1 MKRVLSVLTVILLF
15 TSCAQKHFTFEYE
28 GEPFVAP
35 GASVASGC
43 SVGILPE
50 GAGHPGFRLVTSK
63 KVLEL
68 VAKTRVQAKGVT
80 NWEIHGYEPDV
91 MLILGGTL
99 STVAG
104 VVVTPALWVK
114 RLFVG
119 WGDPDSED
127 EVRQRLYD
135 RHLRSWL
142 FMGYV
147 WAPVDYD
154 VLARRQEI
162 YETGNTLELP
172 SPDGAEVM
180 ALDDQ
185 RRRVE
190 LLSYGDGLH
199 RPVLTDA
206 LLESRALHVTAY
218 CDGDSSSSSIDLL
231 PWYRQKYGLSLEEAE
246 AFNALEPG
254 RRPYLLKFSP
264 DLRSAFLALDE
275 AGWKAFAARVPLE
288 AVGDRGL
295 VEAALGTGVDTDE
308 KAVFSFEDDLP
319 ALLNA
324 SRRTSPDIETWLFAM
339 GIEDY
344 DQTSP
349 ITYSRRSAELFTQ
362 VAMKRLGVPAENV
375 FLLTD
380 DGETEIQ
387 GLKGRVFPATA
398 ASIKDQLRF
407 LMRDVAEGDRI
418 YVYYSGHGLPS
429 LMDGGHSYLLA
440 RDQAPDFIHTAPH
453 FRVDTF
459 YQTLAKSRADEIVVF
474 MDSCFTGVADGVSVF
489 GNGRAA
495 TRLVPKTPTFDE
507 DRMAVITAG
516 TERQFSNAYPEKGHR
531 LFSYF
536 LMKELM
542 KDHETLESLY
552 DSLFKQ
558 TRRVSRS
565 RGGTQVQEP
574 TIRGNVQMKLPRL

>member
-1 MKRVLSVLTVILLF
+1 VKRILPILIALLLL
-15 TSCAQKHFTFEYE
+15 TSCAGKRFTFEYE
-28 GEPFVAP
+28 GEPFVEP
-35 GASVASGC
+35 QASPMRGC
-43 SVGILPE
+43 TVEVSPE
-50 GAGHPGFRLVTSK
+50 GAGLPGFQVVTTK
-63 KVLEL
+63 KALEL
-68 VAKTRVQAKGVT
+68 VAKTRVQAKEVT

-119 WGDPDSED
+119 WGDPDSEE

-154 VLARRQEI
+154 ILDRRQGV
-162 YETGNTLELP
+162 YQTGNTLDFP
-172 SPDGAEVM
+172 TPGGAEVM

-185 RRRVE
+185 RRRVDI
-190 LLSYGDGLH
+190 LSYGGGLH
-199 RPVLTDA
+199 RPVFTDA

-218 CDGDSSSSSIDLL
+218 CDGDSASASIDLL
-231 PWYRQKYGLSLEEAE
+231 PWYRQKYILSLEEME
-246 AFNALEPG
+246 AFKGLEPV
-254 RRPYLLKFSP
+254 RRPYLLKMSP
-264 DLRSAFLALDE
+264 DLRARFLALDE
-275 AGWKAFAARVPLE
+275 SGWKAFALRVPLTDVE
-288 AVGDRGL
+288 DRGL
-295 VEAALGTGVDTDE
+295 VEAALGGIAVKDE
-308 KAVFSFEDDLP
+308 HPVLAFDDDLP
-319 ALLNA
+319 GLLKA
-324 SRRTSPDIETWLFAM
+324 SRRISPDIETWLFAM

-380 DGETEIQ
+380 DGETAIQ

-407 LMRDVAEGDRI
+407 LLRDVAEGDRV

-429 LMDGGHSYLLA
+429 LMDEGHSYLLA
-440 RDQAPDFIHTAPH
+440 RDQAPDFIHTAPY
-453 FRVDTF
+453 FRVDAF
-459 YQTLAKSRADEIVVF
+459 YETLAKSRADEIVVF
-474 MDSCFTGVADGVSVF
+474 MDSCFTGAADGVSVF

-495 TRLVPKTPTFDE
+495 TRLVPKAPTFDE

-536 LMKELM
+536 LMKGLM
-542 KDHETLESLY
+542 TDHGTLESLY
-552 DSLFKQ
+552 ESLFKQ

-565 RGGTQVQEP
+565 RGGTRVQEP
-574 TIRGNVQMKLPRL
+574 TIRGNVHMELPGL